1 MTMSFCWST
10 LYVKDMEESVKFY
23 EEVIGLGVQQRF
35 SAGPN
40 MEIAFLG
47 EGETKIELIWDQS
60 KKEVNTG
67 TDISWGFRVDSL
79 KETMEFLMEKG
90 VPIIA
95 GPIEPNPTIKFIYI
109 LDPNGMK
116 IQLFEQNLE
125 E

>member
-1 MTMSFCWST
+1 MSFCWST